1 MDGDEKDMLAALLGV
16 LTVCAVF
23 LLFISF
29 ALFYFVV
36 NRTRHS
42 SVENKQAIV
51 KLLRYSK
58 HLIWFLTC
66 TCTYGTL
73 KLLFTQTTNKLL
85 YSIVPSN
92 LYAVEID

>member
-42 SVENKQAIV
+42 SVDN
-51 KLLRYSK
+51 
-58 HLIWFLTC
+58 
-66 TCTYGTL
+66 
-73 KLLFTQTTNKLL
+73 
-85 YSIVPSN
+85 
-92 LYAVEID
+92 